1 MMEDKE
7 ISRIIA
13 SEKKRQEEC
22 VNLIASENFSSNDV
36 LEALG
41 SVLNNKYSEG
51 YSGKRYYAGNQYI
64 DEAETLAIERAK
76 KIFGAEHVNVQP
88 YSGSPGNME
97 IYFALL
103 NPGDT
108 VLSLDL
114 AQGGHLTHGSPVS
127 YTGKTYHFVHYDV
140 DQKTERLD
148 YDKIREIALKE
159 KPKLII
165 SGYTAYPRE
174 IDFKKFA
181 DIAKEVGAISM
192 ADISHIAGLIAGS
205 AHPSPFPFTDVVMT
219 TTHKTL
225 RGPRGAMIMCKQE
238 FAERIDKAVF
248 PGMQGGP
255 HDHATAA
262 KAIAF
267 YEALQPSFKEYANQ
281 VIKNAKVLAEELQKL
296 GFRIVSGGTDNH
308 LMLVDLTQKNIAGKQ
323 AQEALEKANIITNRN
338 MIPYDKRSPFNPSGL
353 RLGTPAMTTRGMKE
367 EEMRKIASFIARALE
382 NASDEIVIAEVK
394 KEVIDFS
401 RKFPMY
407 AK

>member
-1 MMEDKE
+1 MEDKE
-7 ISRIIA
+7 VARII
-13 SEKKRQEEC
+13 SLEEKRQEEC
-22 VNLIASENFSSNDV
+22 VNLIASENFASKSV
-36 LEALG
+36 IEALG
-41 SVLNNKYSEG
+41 SVFNNKYSEG
-51 YSGKRYYAGNQYI
+51 YPGKRYYAGNQFV
-64 DEAETLAIERAK
+64 DEAEVLAIERAK

-127 YTGKTYHFVHYDV
+127 FTGKTYHFVHYGV
-140 DQKTERLD
+140 DPKTEMLD
-148 YDKIREIALKE
+148 YEKIREIALKE
-159 KPKLII
+159 KPKLIV
-165 SGYTAYPRE
+165 SGFTAYPRE

-192 ADISHIAGLIAGS
+192 ADISHIAGLIAGG

-219 TTHKTL
+219 TTHKSL

-262 KAIAF
+262 KAVAF
-267 YEALQPSFKEYANQ
+267 YEALQPAFKEYAKQ
-281 VIKNAKVLAEELQKL
+281 IIKNAKALAEELQTL

-308 LMLVDLTQKNIAGKQ
+308 LMLVDLTSKNIAGKQ

-367 EEMRKIASFIARALE
+367 AEMRKIAAFIARVLE
-382 NASDEIVIAEVK
+382 NANDEIVIAEVK
-394 KEVIDFS
+394 KQVIDLS
-401 RKFPMY
+401 RKFPVYM
-407 AK
+407 K

>member
-1 MMEDKE
+1 MMDDKE
-7 ISRIIA
+7 VSRIIA
-13 SEKKRQEEC
+13 SEQKRQEEC
-22 VNLIASENFSSNDV
+22 INLIASENYASSAV

-41 SVLNNKYSEG
+41 SVFNNKYSEG
-51 YSGKRYYAGNQYI
+51 YPGKRYYAGNQYV
-64 DEAETLAIERAK
+64 DEAEMLAIERAK

-108 VLSLDL
+108 VLALDL

-127 YTGKTYHFVHYDV
+127 FTGKTYHFVHYGV
-140 DQKTERLD
+140 DPETERLD
-148 YDKIREIALKE
+148 YDKIRELALKE
-159 KPKLII
+159 KPKMII

-174 IDFKKFA
+174 IDFKRFA

-192 ADISHIAGLIAGS
+192 ADISHIAGLIAAGV
-205 AHPSPFPFTDVVMT
+205 HPSPFPFTDVVMT
-219 TTHKTL
+219 TTHKSI

-262 KAIAF
+262 KAVAF
-267 YEALQPSFKEYANQ
+267 YEALQPSFKEYAKQ
-281 VIKNAKVLAEELQKL
+281 IVKNAKALAEELQKL

-308 LMLVDLTQKNIAGKQ
+308 LMLVDLTPKNIAGKQ
-323 AQEALEKANIITNRN
+323 AQESLEKANIITNRN

-367 EEMRKIASFIARALE
+367 NEMRKIASLIARVLE
-382 NASDEIVIAEVK
+382 NANDEIVIAEVR
-394 KEVIDFS
+394 KEVIDLS
-401 RKFPMY
+401 KKFPMY

>member
-1 MMEDKE
+1 MMEDNE
-7 ISRIIA
+7 ITRIIA

-22 VNLIASENFSSNDV
+22 VNLIASENFASKQV
-36 LEALG
+36 LDALG
-41 SVLNNKYSEG
+41 SVFNNKYSEG
-51 YSGKRYYAGNQYI
+51 YAGKRYYAGNAFA

-108 VLSLDL
+108 VMSLDL

-127 YTGKTYHFVHYDV
+127 FTGKTYHFVHYGV
-140 DQKTERLD
+140 DQKTEMLD
-148 YDKIREIALKE
+148 YDKIRELALKE
-159 KPKLII
+159 KPKLIV

-174 IDFKKFA
+174 IDFKRFA
-181 DIAKEVGAISM
+181 EIAKEVGAISM
-192 ADISHIAGLIAGS
+192 ADISHIAGLIAGG
-205 AHPSPFPFTDVVMT
+205 AHPSPFPYTDIVMT
-219 TTHKTL
+219 TTHKSL

-238 FAERIDKAVF
+238 FAEKIDKAVF

-262 KAIAF
+262 KAVAF
-267 YEALQPSFKEYANQ
+267 YEALQPSFKEYAKQ
-281 VIKNAKVLAEELQKL
+281 VVKNAKVLAEELGKL

-308 LMLVDLTQKNIAGKQ
+308 LMLVDLTPKNIAGKQ

-367 EEMRKIASFIARALE
+367 AEMRKIAAYIARALE
-382 NASDEIVIAEVK
+382 NANDEIILAEVK
-394 KEVIDFS
+394 KEVIELS

-407 AK
+407 A

>member
-1 MMEDKE
+1 MQDKE
-7 ISRIIA
+7 VTRIIA

-22 VNLIASENFSSNDV
+22 INLIASENFASQDV
-36 LEALG
+36 LDALG
-41 SVLNNKYSEG
+41 SVFNNKYSEG
-51 YSGKRYYAGNQYI
+51 YAGKRYYAGNVEV
-64 DEAETLAIERAK
+64 DTAENLAIERAK

-88 YSGSPGNME
+88 YSGSPANME

-108 VLSLDL
+108 VMSLDL

-127 YTGKTYHFVHYDV
+127 FTGKTYHFVHYGV
-140 DQKTERLD
+140 DPNTEMLD
-148 YDKIREIALKE
+148 YGKIRELALKE
-159 KPKLII
+159 KPKLIV

-181 DIAKEVGAISM
+181 DIASEVGAISM
-192 ADISHIAGLIAGS
+192 ADISHIAGLIAGG
-205 AHPSPFPFTDVVMT
+205 AHPSPFPYTDVVMT
-219 TTHKTL
+219 TTHKSL

-262 KAIAF
+262 KAVAF
-267 YEALQPSFKEYANQ
+267 YEALQPSFKEYAKQ
-281 VIKNAKVLAEELQKL
+281 VVKNAKALAEELKKYGL
-296 GFRIVSGGTDNH
+296 RIVSGGTDNH
-308 LMLVDLTQKNIAGKQ
+308 LMLVDLTSKNIAGKQ

-353 RLGTPAMTTRGMKE
+353 RLGSPAMTTRGMKE
-367 EEMRKIASFIARALE
+367 SEMREIAGFIARVLE
-382 NASDEIVIAEVK
+382 NANDEIVIAEVK
-394 KEVIDFS
+394 KEVIELS